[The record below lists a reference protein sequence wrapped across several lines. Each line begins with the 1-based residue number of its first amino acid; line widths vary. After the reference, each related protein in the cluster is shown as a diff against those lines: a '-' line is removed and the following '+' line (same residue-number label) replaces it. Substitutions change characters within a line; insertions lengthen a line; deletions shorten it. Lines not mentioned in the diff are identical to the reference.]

1 MKDKKKTPFATILIS
16 ISVSLF
22 LFTALVI
29 LLAYAMTKNDIAP
42 SVYKTAYIIICGFIS
57 VFMSFLNTRPTKV
70 NPIIMFIISFAV
82 SILFAILPV
91 IAVSGSQ
98 TGLTVLIIPI
108 VCIAASFIGTAA
120 GRKI

>member
-1 MKDKKKTPFATILIS
+1 MKEKKKKPFAATLIN

-42 SVYKTAYIIICGFIS
+42 SVYKTVYIIICGFIS
-57 VFMSFLNTRPTKV
+57 VFMSFLNTRPANV
-70 NPIIMFIISFAV
+70 NPIIMFIVSFAV
-82 SILFAILPV
+82 SALFAMLPV
-91 IAVSGSQ
+91 IAVSGSKV
-98 TGLTVLIIPI
+98 GLTVLIIPI
-108 VCIAASFIGTAA
+108 VCIAASFVGTAA